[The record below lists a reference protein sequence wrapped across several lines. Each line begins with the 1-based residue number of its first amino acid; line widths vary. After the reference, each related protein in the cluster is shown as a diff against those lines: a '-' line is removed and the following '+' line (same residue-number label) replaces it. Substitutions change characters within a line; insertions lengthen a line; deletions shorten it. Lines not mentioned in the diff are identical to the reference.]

1 MVVIDD
7 THILDPVYDSSPSGS
22 EKPAPKV
29 QNQIAGHA
37 RTLDA
42 EASIEEGVSPSRTEA
57 SSSEVAGPSLSSV
70 EESKFLEKEASEIR
84 EQSMVGHVEEH
95 GGSVS
100 HADPSVCDI
109 SSQPSTGS
117 STNGKSD

>member
-1 MVVIDD
+1 MVTKDCNELISFNRD
-7 THILDPVYDSSPSGS
+7 IRLSFFF
-22 EKPAPKV
+22 PKV

-42 EASIEEGVSPSRTEA
+42 EASIEEGVSPSRMKA
-57 SSSEVAGPSLSSV
+57 SSSEVPSLSSV
-70 EESKFLEKEASEIR
+70 EERKFLEKEASEIR
-84 EQSMVGHVEEH
+84 KQSMVGHVEAH

-117 STNGKSD
+117 STNGKSH